1 VRVLVA
7 PDSFGGTLTAVE
19 AAEAIANGW
28 RRQSPE
34 DTIETCPLSDGGPGF
49 LDVLESGLGATRR
62 EVEVRGPLGE
72 PTTAALLLREDP
84 DGVLTAYL
92 ETAQVIGLHL
102 VPLPDRDPGRT
113 TTAGV
118 ADVLGAARA
127 LGARRVVVGLG
138 GSATND
144 AGAGMLAALAEDAG
158 LTGSTR
164 FVERLTAGGGAL
176 GGVPA
181 GDLTPLA
188 ALRARWADVDIRIA
202 SDVDSPLLGFHGAS
216 AGYAEQ
222 KGATAEQAQ
231 TLDRSLGDFAAAAT
245 RAVGL
250 PPRLSAE
257 PGAGAAGGLG
267 FGLMLIGGRRSA
279 GTDAVL
285 DAVGLTERLG
295 RQDLVVTGEGCFD
308 WQSLRGKVI
317 AGVARTAREAGVP
330 VVVIAGQVQVGR
342 REMTAVGVDAAYPV
356 ARGAEEVAASLAAPA
371 TRLSARSERVAR
383 TWSR

>member
-1 VRVLVA
+1 MRVLVA

-92 ETAQVIGLHL
+92 ETAQVIGLH
-102 VPLPDRDPGRT
+102 
-113 TTAGV
+113 
-118 ADVLGAARA
+118 LGAARA